1 MEKSKNSINVE
12 GRFFVLW
19 RVEFFGKIYYIN
31 VINVEWRGE
40 KSKKSINVQ
49 GGFLFCAGWNF
60 PKSVSVTSRLLE
72 R

>member
-1 MEKSKNSINVE
+1 M
-12 GRFFVLW
+12 W

-31 VINVEWRGE
+31 LINVEWRGG

-60 PKSVSVTSRLLE
+60 PKSVSVTSHLLE